1 MNSTTQTPDM
11 LGASNPFVR
20 GYDKLSI
27 ERLLLITYA
36 NDCPPCFRS
45 IHDSQAHLPDDAL
58 ELFPCLFN
66 DDFALISE
74 GQFIPDELDECC
86 PSTGLVRQVIYA
98 VTGEMLNERQ
108 HVGDL
113 YSWEEAQAMVHRLK
127 FETGHYSRAWEISTA
142 HLTEEALRY
151 LERRASNFNSGPT
164 GLLFELFALTDGNGL
179 GCKLIGTPW
188 TDENLM
194 KIEGGLYTS
203 LRQEQLDAG
212 TPEALV
218 NVLYLAALAD
228 VRLLIF
234 DPDAA
239 VLDGLAIY
247 DEIATRST

>member
-1 MNSTTQTPDM
+1 MKSTTQAPAM

-20 GYDKLSI
+20 GYDNLSI

-45 IHDSQAHLPDDAL
+45 VHDSQAHLPDDAL
-58 ELFPCLFN
+58 ELFPCLFC
-66 DDFALISE
+66 DDFAIISE
-74 GQFIPDELDECC
+74 DQLIPDELDERYQ
-86 PSTGLVRQVIYA
+86 STGLVRQVIYA
-98 VTGEMLNERQ
+98 VNGEMLNERH

-113 YSWEEAQAMVHRLK
+113 YSLEEAQAMVHRLS
-127 FETGHYSRAWEISTA
+127 FDTGHYSRAWEISTT
-142 HLTEEALRY
+142 HLTDEALRH
-151 LERRASNFNSGPT
+151 LESRVGNVDSRPT
-164 GLLFELFALTDGNGL
+164 GLLFEPFALTDCNGI

-194 KIEGGLYTS
+194 KIEGSPYSS
-203 LRQEQLDAG
+203 LRQEQLYAG

-234 DPDAA
+234 DPDAT

>member
-1 MNSTTQTPDM
+1 MNFTTQTPAM

-20 GYDKLSI
+20 GYDNLSI

-45 IHDSQAHLPDDAL
+45 IHESQAHLLDDAL
-58 ELFPCLFN
+58 ELFPCVFN
-66 DDFALISE
+66 DDAALISE
-74 GQFIPDELDECC
+74 GQSIPDELEECFQ
-86 PSTGLVRQVIYA
+86 STGLVRQVIYA
-98 VTGEMLNERQ
+98 VTGEMLNERH

-113 YSWEEAQAMVHRLK
+113 YSQEEAQAMAHRLN
-127 FETGHYSRAWEISTA
+127 FDTGHYSRAWEISTA
-142 HLTEEALRY
+142 HLTDEALRH
-151 LERRASNFNSGPT
+151 LESRVGGFDSKPT
-164 GLLFELFALTDGNGL
+164 GLLFEPFALPDCNGV

-188 TDENLM
+188 TDDNLVQ
-194 KIEGGLYTS
+194 IEGNPYSS

-239 VLDGLAIY
+239 VLDGLAIF
-247 DEIATRST
+247 DE

>member
-1 MNSTTQTPDM
+1 MNQTPA
-11 LGASNPFVR
+11 LLPASNPFVR
-20 GYDKLSI
+20 GYDNLRI

-36 NDCPPCFRS
+36 NDWPPCFRPV
-45 IHDSQAHLPDDAL
+45 HDSQAHLPDDAL

-66 DDFALISE
+66 DEFALISE
-74 GQFIPDELDECC
+74 GQSIPNELDERCQ
-86 PSTGLVRQVIYA
+86 STGLVRQVIYA
-98 VTGEMLNERQ
+98 VIGEMLNERY

-113 YSWEEAQAMVHRLK
+113 YSLEEAQAMVHRLS

-142 HLTEEALRY
+142 HLPEEAMFY
-151 LERRASNFNSGPT
+151 LEECVSHFAPRQT
-164 GLLFELFALTDGNGL
+164 GLLFELFTLPDFCGI

-188 TDENLM
+188 TDENLLN
-194 KIEGGLYTS
+194 IEGNRYSS

-239 VLDGLAIY
+239 VLDGLAIF
-247 DEIATRST
+247 DE

>member
-20 GYDKLSI
+20 GYDNLSI
-27 ERLLLITYA
+27 ERLILITYA

-45 IHDSQAHLPDDAL
+45 IHDSQAHLLDDAL
-58 ELFPCLFN
+58 ELFPCVFN
-66 DDFALISE
+66 DDAALISE
-74 GQFIPDELDECC
+74 GQSIPDELEECFQ
-86 PSTGLVRQVIYA
+86 STGLVRQVVYA
-98 VTGEMLNERQ
+98 VTGEMLDERH

-113 YSWEEAQAMVHRLK
+113 YSLKEAQAMVHRLS
-127 FETGHYSRAWEISTA
+127 FDTGHYSRAWEISTA

-151 LERRASNFNSGPT
+151 LEYRAGRFNAGAT
-164 GLLFELFALTDGNGL
+164 GLLYEPFALRDCNGL

-194 KIEGGLYTS
+194 KIEGSPYTS

-247 DEIATRST
+247 DE

>member
-1 MNSTTQTPDM
+1 MNPTPQAPAP
-11 LGASNPFVR
+11 LAASNPFAR
-20 GYDKLSI
+20 GYDDLHI
-27 ERLLLITYA
+27 ERLLLITYED
-36 NDCPPCFRS
+36 DCPPCFRPV
-45 IHDSQAHLPDDAL
+45 HDSQAHLPDDEL
-58 ELFPCLFN
+58 QLFPCLFN

-74 GQFIPDELDECC
+74 GQFIPEELDERY

-98 VTGEMLNERQ
+98 VIGEMLNERC

-113 YSWEEAQAMVHRLK
+113 YSLEEAQAMVHRLS

-142 HLTEEALRY
+142 HLPEETMLCLEEWVSDSALRQ
-151 LERRASNFNSGPT
+151 T
-164 GLLFELFALTDGNGL
+164 GLLFELFTLADCHGI

-188 TDENLM
+188 TDENLLN
-194 KIEGGLYTS
+194 IEGNGYSS

-239 VLDGLAIY
+239 VLDGLAIF
-247 DEIATRST
+247 DE

>member
-1 MNSTTQTPDM
+1 MNPSPQPPALLET
-11 LGASNPFVR
+11 SNPFAR
-20 GYDKLSI
+20 GYDNLHI

-36 NDCPPCFRS
+36 NECPPCFRS
-45 IHDSQAHLPDDAL
+45 IHDSQAHLLDDAL
-58 ELFPCLFN
+58 ELFPCAFN
-66 DDFALISE
+66 DDAALISE
-74 GQFIPDELDECC
+74 GQSIPDELEECFQ
-86 PSTGLVRQVIYA
+86 STGLVRQVVYA
-98 VTGEMLNERQ
+98 VTGEMLDERH

-113 YSWEEAQAMVHRLK
+113 YSLEEAQAIVHRLS
-127 FETGHYSRAWEISTA
+127 FDTEHYSRAWEISTA

-151 LERRASNFNSGPT
+151 LEYRAGRSNAGAT
-164 GLLFELFALTDGNGL
+164 GLLYEPFALRDCNGL

-194 KIEGGLYTS
+194 KIGGSPYTS

-247 DEIATRST
+247 DEIVTRST

>member
-20 GYDKLSI
+20 GYDNLHI
-27 ERLLLITYA
+27 ERLLQITYA
-36 NDCPPCFRS
+36 NACPPCCRS

-74 GQFIPDELDECC
+74 GQFIPDELDERC

-98 VTGEMLNERQ
+98 VTGEMLSERH

-113 YSWEEAQAMVHRLK
+113 YSLEEAQAMIHRLN

-142 HLTEEALRY
+142 HLTDGTLRH
-151 LERRASNFNSGPT
+151 LQSRVGNFESKPT
-164 GLLFELFALTDGNGL
+164 GLLFEPFALPDCNGV

-188 TDENLM
+188 TDDNLI
-194 KIEGGLYTS
+194 KIEGNPYSS

-247 DEIATRST
+247 DE

>member
-1 MNSTTQTPDM
+1 MNSTTQAPAM

-20 GYDKLSI
+20 GYDNLFI
-27 ERLLLITYA
+27 ERLLLISYA
-36 NDCPPCFRS
+36 NDCPPCFRP
-45 IHDSQAHLPDDAL
+45 IHGSQAYLPDDAL

-74 GQFIPDELDECC
+74 GLAIPDELDEHFR
-86 PSTGLVRQVIYA
+86 STGLVRQVIYA
-98 VTGEMLNERQ
+98 VTGEMLNERH

-113 YSWEEAQAMVHRLK
+113 YSMEEAQAMVHRLS
-127 FETGHYSRAWEISTA
+127 FDTGHYSRAWEISTA
-142 HLTEEALRY
+142 HLTDEARRH
-151 LERRASNFNSGPT
+151 LESRVGNVDSRPT
-164 GLLFELFALTDGNGL
+164 GLLFEPFALPDCNGV

-188 TDENLM
+188 TDDNLV
-194 KIEGGLYTS
+194 KIEGNPYSS

-239 VLDGLAIY
+239 VLDGLAIF
-247 DEIATRST
+247 DE